1 MRGRQDRDQAS
12 LFYEFLLD
20 DMIPK
25 GHLLRRIDVFV
36 TAVLGDLHE
45 QLGPFYSDIG
55 RPSIDPEL
63 LIRMH
68 LVGYCFGIRS
78 ERKLCEEVTL
88 HLAYRWFCR
97 LDLDDKVPHHSTFSE
112 NRLNRFRES
121 DILRHIFERVV
132 MAAMAM
138 GLVKGEGFAVDASV
152 MEANASRYHGKA
164 PDELYW
170 TEKQRQKRA
179 VAEYLAALA
188 RRRVV
193 MGSLAHVGTAMTA
206 AFLASLVEA
215 VEALT
220 IVLAVATVR
229 GWRPAGLGALA
240 GLMLL
245 VLIVL
250 AFGPLLDRVPLHLL
264 QLAIGILLLLFG
276 MRWLRKS
283 ILRSAGVVP
292 LHDEAMAFA
301 TGTAELREQAHRHEA
316 RLDWLAALASFKA
329 VLLEGLEVVFIVIA
343 LSTSRRLLAPVS
355 GGALAAC
362 LLVAGVG
369 FVVQRPL
376 ARAGPG
382 ARSGS
387 RANAHRALMG
397 IRARRPALGWAGPAG
412 CRLLLQPGPPGRT
425 AGGASDQVPRGI
437 AGRRLSRVRDAHG
450 RRDPPG
456 RVLGAHAAEVLRPP
470 SSDRIADRGRGL
482 TPDRRALCDR
492 DRDSRPQCERAPTAP

>member
-1 MRGRQDRDQAS
+1 MMGRRDRDQS
-12 LFYEFLLD
+12 SFFYEFRLD

-164 PDELYW
+164 PDELDW

-179 VAEYLAALA
+179 VAEYLTALEAEAA
-188 RRRVV
+188 
-193 MGSLAHVGTAMTA
+193 T
-206 AFLASLVEA
+206 E
-215 VEALT
+215 
-220 IVLAVATVR
+220 
-229 GWRPAGLGALA
+229 
-240 GLMLL
+240 
-245 VLIVL
+245 
-250 AFGPLLDRVPLHLL
+250 DDVPND
-264 QLAIGILLLLFG
+264 G
-276 MRWLRKS
+276 
-283 ILRSAGVVP
+283 
-292 LHDEAMAFA
+292 
-301 TGTAELREQAHRHEA
+301 
-316 RLDWLAALASFKA
+316 
-329 VLLEGLEVVFIVIA
+329 
-343 LSTSRRLLAPVS
+343 
-355 GGALAAC
+355 
-362 LLVAGVG
+362 
-369 FVVQRPL
+369 
-376 ARAGPG
+376 
-382 ARSGS
+382 
-387 RANAHRALMG
+387 
-397 IRARRPALGWAGPAG
+397 
-412 CRLLLQPGPPGRT
+412 
-425 AGGASDQVPRGI
+425 AGGGPEDKRQ
-437 AGRRLSRVRDAHG
+437 RRYERQ
-450 RRDPPG
+450 PPK
-456 RVLGAHAAEVLRPP
+456 VIPP
-470 SSDRIADRGRGL
+470 SDPQSAWTAKANKRVQFGYGLNYLIDIENADRRCRGDAGSHL
-482 TPDRRALCDR
+482 
-492 DRDSRPQCERAPTAP
+492 